1 MLLLITMPLT
11 DSIKW
16 KFLSF
21 NELSLDELYNIMQ
34 LRVNVFVVEQ
44 NCPYPE
50 LDNKDRHAEAVHV
63 FAVNDQQDMV
73 AYARVLPPGLS
84 YPQASIGRVI
94 VASKYRGHNLG
105 APLMHHA
112 INTALAKWPKAG
124 IQIGAQQA
132 IERFYVELGFK
143 TISPMYL
150 EDDIPHIDMVYQAE

>member
-1 MLLLITMPLT
+1 MPLT